1 MISLKFLYVLFY
13 FYRFFP
19 LQFELPKDV
28 VDDNAAATET
38 LNRVE
43 ENGTPEYQD
52 EDGSTIHEVE
62 NDDDDEDKKAL
73 LQKAH
78 SAIILSLGDKVLR
91 QVSKEKTAVGF
102 W

>member
-62 NDDDDEDKKAL
+62 NDDDDEEEEEEEEHPGEVSIGKK
-73 LQKAH
+73 
-78 SAIILSLGDKVLR
+78 IFR
-91 QVSKEKTAVGF
+91 FFTT
-102 W
+102 